1 MLVEFELNSLFDSDD
16 SLQKWSIGWLTIN
29 LVEVGLNR
37 FLQSWNH
44 HRIPTKGIPI
54 IKAGENNPL
63 IPVDSNN
70 VPDCITLAQEYRTLG
85 GDINTRMND
94 LYPFND
100 EYANNLLFSRLN
112 TLKERINVI
121 YNEMLIN
128 NKIAVYSIYRDAY
141 AIVSEVSSRNR

>member
-1 MLVEFELNSLFDSDD
+1 
-16 SLQKWSIGWLTIN
+16 
-29 LVEVGLNR
+29 
-37 FLQSWNH
+37 
-44 HRIPTKGIPI
+44 
-54 IKAGENNPL
+54 
-63 IPVDSNN
+63 
-70 VPDCITLAQEYRTLG
+70 
-85 GDINTRMND
+85 MND

-100 EYANNLLFSRLN
+100 EDANNLLFSRLN

>member
-1 MLVEFELNSLFDSDD
+1 
-16 SLQKWSIGWLTIN
+16 
-29 LVEVGLNR
+29 
-37 FLQSWNH
+37 
-44 HRIPTKGIPI
+44 
-54 IKAGENNPL
+54 L

-100 EYANNLLFSRLN
+100 EDSNNLLFSRLN
-112 TLKERINVI
+112 TFKERISVI

-128 NKIAVYSIYRDAY
+128 NKIAVYNMYRDAY
-141 AIVSEVSSRNR
+141 TIVSEVSSRNR